1 MSRKKIAPE
10 RKKEIIDGF
19 YKCLANTGHEQVT
32 IKDIAKAAD
41 LSHGVIHYY
50 FDSKKDIMLAVVQDF
65 IERTADLMK
74 ERMLPL
80 GSAWERLEAFVSYSV
95 ERLVLDREVS
105 MFFLNF
111 YQMAMTDADIR
122 SGAVLSY
129 SHFRGIVCGIA
140 EYGIERGEFALADD
154 GAEEFAFYFVSC
166 IEGMWLQLSMDP
178 TLFSKEEIERILM
191 ENARRRLSI
200 SATAG

>member
-1 MSRKKIAPE
+1 
-10 RKKEIIDGF
+10 
-19 YKCLANTGHEQVT
+19 V
-32 IKDIAKAAD
+32 
-41 LSHGVIHYY
+41 
-50 FDSKKDIMLAVVQDF
+50 LAVVEDF

-74 ERMLPL
+74 ERMLSL

-111 YQMAMTDADIR
+111 YQMAMTDEDIR

-166 IEGMWLQLSMDP
+166 IEGMWLQLAMDP
-178 TLFSKEEIERILM
+178 TLFSREEIERILM
-191 ENARRRLSI
+191 ENARGRLFV